1 MPELNQAFDQPLNRR
16 RLLAGAI
23 AAGTAG
29 ALVRVP
35 GASAATATRAA
46 TTSGPTGPPGP
57 TTVTAPTG
65 TSKPSA
71 TTAQPA
77 SGFFADPVINF
88 QLLFVL
94 GATGY
99 GAAETGEA
107 LAAFD
112 RIHSRGDT
120 YVAVFDEFLALGRR
134 LRAQGDRER
143 AAGRTDSARARYLRA
158 AMYLD
163 QALYFTLASAQ
174 PTRRHEGA
182 VYREMESAWAHAAA
196 LFRPRFQPVRIPYG
210 RSYLPGWM
218 LSPGG
223 GARRPTVILNNGS
236 DAQNID
242 MFVYG
247 GAAAL
252 ERGWNALIFEG
263 PGQGA
268 NLFLRNRPF
277 VADWERVVTP
287 VVDWLRA
294 QPGVDR
300 RRISLVG
307 QSFGGYLVARA
318 AAFEHR
324 LAAVVPDP
332 GVVDAFATWS
342 ASLPPSLV
350 ELLDQGQS
358 KEFNA
363 IWNEIPGALSAGE
376 RFNLAK
382 RSEIYGAGGGY
393 EKLRLARK
401 FALTRKLAR
410 RIDAPVAVLS
420 PELEQFFPGQATTL
434 EHWLDGRKAL
444 LRFTVAEGA
453 QYHCEPMAP
462 QLRNERVFDWL
473 EANARVR

>member
-1 MPELNQAFDQPLNRR
+1 MDLNQTLSRR
-16 RLLAGAI
+16 RLLAGAL

-29 ALVRVP
+29 ALARVP
-35 GASAATATRAA
+35 GASGASAPPAA
-46 TTSGPTGPPGP
+46 P
-57 TTVTAPTG
+57 TTP
-65 TSKPSA
+65 
-71 TTAQPA
+71 PA
-77 SGFFADPVINF
+77 LSFFTDPAINF
-88 QLLFVL
+88 QMLFAL
-94 GATGY
+94 AAAGY
-99 GAAETGEA
+99 GAAETGEV
-107 LAAFD
+107 LTTFD

-120 YVAVFDEFLALGRR
+120 CAAVFDEFLALGRS
-134 LRAQGDRER
+134 LRARGEREL
-143 AAGRTDSARARYLRA
+143 AAGRTVSARGSYLRA

-163 QALYFTLASAQ
+163 QALFFTLASAQ
-174 PTRRHEGA
+174 PTRRHEA
-182 VYREMESAWAHAAA
+182 AIYREMESTWAHAAA
-196 LFRPRFQPVRIPYG
+196 LFRPRFEPVRIPYG
-210 RSYLPGWM
+210 RSHLPGWL

-223 GARRPTVILNNGS
+223 SARRPTVILNNGS
-236 DAQNID
+236 DAQNVD

-268 NLFLRNRPF
+268 NLFLHNRPF
-277 VADWERVVTP
+277 VPDWEHVVTP

-300 RRISLVG
+300 RRISIVG

-332 GVVDAFATWS
+332 GVVDAFKTWS
-342 ASLPPSLV
+342 ASLPPA
-350 ELLDQGQS
+350 LLDLLYQGQR

-363 IWNEIPGALSAGE
+363 IWNEVPGELPESE
-376 RFNLAK
+376 RFGIAK
-382 RSEIYGAGGGY
+382 RAEIYGQGDGY
-393 EKLRLARK
+393 EKLQLARK
-401 FALTRKLAR
+401 FKLTRALAR
-410 RIDAPVAVLS
+410 RIEAPVAALS
-420 PELEQFFPGQATTL
+420 PELEQFFPGQAETL
-434 EHWLDGRKAL
+434 YGWLHERKAL

-473 EANARVR
+473 EGNARRVAG